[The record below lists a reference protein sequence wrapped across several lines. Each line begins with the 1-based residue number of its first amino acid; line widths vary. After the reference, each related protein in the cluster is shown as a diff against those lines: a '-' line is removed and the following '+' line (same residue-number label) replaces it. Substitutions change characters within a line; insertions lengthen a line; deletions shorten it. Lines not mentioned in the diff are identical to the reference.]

1 MRGKAA
7 PYTYHGIAERITP
20 AYAGKSRSSSGS
32 LVRNEDHPRL
42 CGEKQIDE
50 PIENNET
57 GSPPPMRGKAGNP
70 CIAGNPCRITPAYA
84 GKSEFCPKSSRSGQ
98 DHPRLCGEKIFS
110 SFSHAP
116 QTGSPP
122 PMRGKECMSIRRNRQ
137 NGITPA
143 YAGKSCP
150 FCRFRGGC
158 RDHPRLCGEKP
169 ETSASPETHAGSP
182 PPMRGKE
189 LNFQPTCPRGRITPA
204 YAGKSISPVGS
215 VLTQKDHPR
224 LCGEKRTC
232 LWLKNL
238 PPGSPPP
245 MRGKEL
251 AHAAAKIPKGITPAY
266 AGKSSLQVTMQQ
278 SC

>member
-7 PYTYHGIAERITP
+7 AAAAASSATRITP
-20 AYAGKSRSSSGS
+20 AYAGKSRSTSRSKTTK
-32 LVRNEDHPRL
+32 RDHPRL
-42 CGEKQIDE
+42 CGEKPETRASPETHAGSPPPMRGKVNFVQSQAEADRITPAYAGKRSSRRSAMHRKRDHPRLCGE
-50 PIENNET
+50 KSACQSAGTGKT
-57 GSPPPMRGKAGNP
+57 GSPPPMRGKVVLSAAFAAGV
-70 CIAGNPCRITPAYA
+70 
-84 GKSEFCPKSSRSGQ
+84 
-98 DHPRLCGEKIFS
+98 
-110 SFSHAP
+110 
-116 QTGSPP
+116 
-122 PMRGKECMSIRRNRQ
+122 
-137 NGITPA
+137 GITPA
-143 YAGKSCP
+143 YAGKRLHRRSIHVSWQ
-150 FCRFRGGC
+150 
-158 RDHPRLCGEKP
+158 DHPRLCGEKP